1 MEAPPMDGS
10 LRVRFWGVRGTL
22 PAPGPDTCRYG
33 GNTACVE
40 VRVGDQLLILDAGTG
55 IRKLGLA
62 LQRAANGRPITGA
75 IFLSHSHWDHIHG
88 LPYFA
93 PAFVP
98 GNRFRIFGCA
108 GASQALE
115 STLAGQ
121 MENPYFPLPMS
132 ALPATLEFCE
142 LKEEEFRLDG
152 VRVRTKFLHHP
163 GLTLAFR
170 IEADGKS
177 LVYATDNEPCHPVVG
192 GSSADHHSPCPRA
205 SHDAALAAFAAETDL
220 LISDAQYTREE
231 YAQKIGWGHSSIPD
245 ALALAVA
252 ARARRLALF
261 HHDPERTDAQLDAIV
276 AECRAELARAG
287 AAIECF
293 AAQEG
298 VTLTL

>member
-1 MEAPPMDGS
+1 MKAPPMDGS

-40 VRVGDQLLILDAGTG
+40 VRVGDHLLILDAGTG

-62 LQRAANGRPITGA
+62 LQSKANGRPISGA
-75 IFLSHSHWDHIHG
+75 IFLSHTHWDHIHG

-98 GNRFRIFGCA
+98 GNLFRIYGCA

-121 MENPYFPLPMS
+121 MESPYFPLPMS
-132 ALPATLEFCE
+132 ALPGTLEFRE
-142 LKEEEFRLDG
+142 LQEEEIPLDG
-152 VRVRTKFLHHP
+152 ARVRTKFLHHP

-170 IEADGKS
+170 VEAGGKS

-192 GSSADHHSPCPRA
+192 GPAADHQSPCA
-205 SHDAALAAFAAETDL
+205 AGSHDADLAAFAAGTDL

-231 YAQKIGWGHSSIPD
+231 YARKVGWGHSSIPD

-276 AECRAELARAG
+276 ADCRAELARMG
-287 AAIECF
+287 APVDCF
-293 AAQEG
+293 AAREG
-298 VTLTL
+298 MTLAL

>member
-1 MEAPPMDGS
+1 MAPPMDGS
-10 LRVRFWGVRGTL
+10 LCVRFWGVRGTL
-22 PAPGPDTCRYG
+22 PAPGPDTCHYG

-55 IRKLGLA
+55 IRKLGLS
-62 LQRAANGRPITGA
+62 LQQKASGRPISGA

-98 GNRFRIFGCA
+98 GNRFRIYGCA

-142 LKEEEFRLDG
+142 LQEEEIRLAG
-152 VRVRTKFLHHP
+152 VRVRTKYLHHP

-170 IEADGKS
+170 IEAAGKS
-177 LVYATDNEPCHPVVG
+177 LVYATDNEPCHPAVG
-192 GSSADHHSPCPRA
+192 TRAADHQSPCPCG

-231 YAQKIGWGHSSIPD
+231 YPQKVGWGHSSIPD

-276 AECRAELARAG
+276 AECRADLARAG

-298 VTLTL
+298 ATLVL

>member
-1 MEAPPMDGS
+1 MKAPPMDGS

-40 VRVGDQLLILDAGTG
+40 VRFADQLLILDAGTG
-55 IRKLGLA
+55 IRKLGLG
-62 LQRAANGRPITGA
+62 LQSKANGRPITGA

-98 GNRFRIFGCA
+98 GNRFRIYGCA

-132 ALPATLEFCE
+132 AMPATLEFRE
-142 LKEEEFRLDG
+142 LKEEEIALDG
-152 VRVRTKFLHHP
+152 VRVKTKYLHHP

-170 IEADGKS
+170 IEAGGKS
-177 LVYATDNEPCHPVVG
+177 LVYATDNEPCHPAFG
-192 GSSADHHSPCPRA
+192 ARAADHHSPGRGN
-205 SHDAALAAFAAETDL
+205 HDAALAAFAAETDL
-220 LISDAQYTREE
+220 LISDAQYTGEE
-231 YAQKIGWGHSSIPD
+231 YPKKVGWGHSSIAD
-245 ALALAVA
+245 AMALAVA

-276 AECRAELARAG
+276 ADCRAELGRLGAG
-287 AAIECF
+287 VDCF